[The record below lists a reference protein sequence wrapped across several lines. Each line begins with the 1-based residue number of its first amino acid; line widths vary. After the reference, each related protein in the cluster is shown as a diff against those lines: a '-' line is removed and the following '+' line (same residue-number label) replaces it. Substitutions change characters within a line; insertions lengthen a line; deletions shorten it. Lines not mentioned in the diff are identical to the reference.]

1 MLRPMYGETH
11 IPILRK
17 RIRDIEKKNI
27 YLKKIE
33 ISNYYILINRDL
45 EIMM

>member
-1 MLRPMYGETH
+1 MLQVKGVSEV
-11 IPILRK
+11 RK
-17 RIRDIEKKNI
+17 RIGDIEKKNI